1 MAVKYKLS
9 EVGIQKIIEV
19 LNDGVVIGKSKY
31 GPKELTVSDSNG
43 TVQITEALSGKV
55 VCAGT
60 ASSFVNSSNQEF
72 GQNATAVVSAITQ
85 IAERVNINIAEL
97 EGLDLVDNQLLPDLS
112 AYAKIEDIQTLAV
125 EGVSAIEE
133 TIANNL
139 EKHIA
144 YTAVFPTWVTQI
156 DTIISYPEIT
166 ATFTVPA
173 NGKVQVVIPLNVG
186 LTQAGTFYGL
196 INKAN
201 PGVNGQ
207 VFEGDNGSEAGTDAE
222 QFSAYL
228 ASIGHPNTGYGDLYS
243 DMGVRMIA
251 CRFPIPEASA
261 FPMQTSTLISQ
272 EITGLTP
279 GAEETIYFWI
289 LAGAVHFDCEATFN
303 FTNGIKVFKVND

>member
-156 DTIISYPEIT
+156 DTTLSYPEIT

-196 INKAN
+196 INKAD

-207 VFEGDNGSEAGTDAE
+207 VFEGDDDRT
-222 QFSAYL
+222 QFRNYL
-228 ASIGHPNTGYGDLYS
+228 DSIGHPSTGYGDLYS

-289 LAGAVHFDCEATFN
+289 MAGAVHFNCEATFN